1 MKIRPHRGRIVVKVL
16 EADTVS
22 KGGIVIPDAATE
34 KPNKGKVISVG
45 TGRLTETGVEIAPE
59 VKPDE
64 TVLFSKHA
72 GQQVKVNGEEFLI
85 LVEDDIMA
93 IVEE

>member
-22 KGGIVIPDAATE
+22 AGGIVIPDAATE

-45 TGRLTETGVEIAPE
+45 TGRLTQTGVEIPPE
-59 VKPDE
+59 VKSNE
-64 TVLFSKHA
+64 IVLFSKHA
-72 GQQVKVNGEEFLI
+72 GQQVKINGEEFLI
-85 LVEDDIMA
+85 LTEDDIMA